1 MIKVND
7 ILEGELRVNASGSA
21 YLVSNDLPKD
31 IYINKKHT
39 NKGLHLDK
47 VSVKIIEGKNDRGL
61 EGRVIDVLERFK
73 KTFVG
78 TLEVSDRF
86 AFLVPDSSKMPTDIF
101 IPLSQLNGGTDGQ
114 KCVAELTTWKSDA
127 KNPNGKIIEVLG
139 EAGENDVEIHSILHE
154 YGLPYSFDEDVIA
167 ESETI
172 VAITD
177 KDIVNRRDMRDVLT
191 FTIDPDTAKDF
202 DDALSVEWIDGK
214 MQVGIHIADVS
225 HYVRPGTELDKE
237 AYERGTSVYLVDR
250 VVPMLPE
257 RLSNGVCSLRPN
269 EDKLCFSAV
278 FNLDHNGHI
287 ESEWFGRTVIHS
299 DHRFTYEEAQCII
312 EWDKSSGKGLVLN
325 EGIEIKWEDKR
336 MWSDAKF
343 FREITDAIQVLDKTA
358 KIMRKARGSLDFD
371 SQEVKFILDENGK
384 PIDIMFKVQ
393 KDANKLIEEYMLLAN
408 KRVAK
413 YLNDKK
419 IPMVNRVHDEPDP
432 TKLSSLR
439 DFIVQFGYSIDI
451 SDVDKVKTSLAKLLA
466 DVKGTAEENIINN
479 LVIRT
484 MQKAEYSTE
493 NIGHYGLGFED
504 YGHFTSPIRR
514 YPDVML
520 HRILDRCLTNKTPQ
534 KASKLN
540 PRCTYLSQREVTAQK
555 ASRDSIKF
563 KQCEFML
570 DKVGKVYH
578 GTVTS
583 VQTYGVFVMIE
594 ETNCE
599 GLVRLSEIGG
609 DTFTADM
616 ENYCLKGFN
625 TGEKIRLGD
634 EVTIVVKGVDI
645 EKKNIDL
652 TLIRL

>member
-1 MIKVND
+1 MISIND
-7 ILEGELRVNASGSA
+7 KLEGELRMNSSGSA
-21 YLVSNDLPKD
+21 YLVSNNLPKD
-31 IYINKKHT
+31 IYVHKKHT
-39 NKGLHLDK
+39 NQGLHLDLVK
-47 VSVKIIEGKNDRGL
+47 VEIIQGKDRGL
-61 EGRVIDVLERFK
+61 EGKVIEVIKRFK
-73 KTFVG
+73 TKFVG
-78 TLEVSDRF
+78 TLQVSDRF
-86 AFLVPDSSKMPTDIF
+86 AFLVPDSPKMPTDIF
-101 IPLSQLNGGTDGQ
+101 IPLSKLYGGEDGQ
-114 KCVAELTTWKSDA
+114 KVVAEITNWKKDA
-127 KNPNGKIIEVLG
+127 KNPNGKVVEVLG
-139 EAGENDVEIHSILHE
+139 QAGDNDTEIHSILHE
-154 YGLPYSFDEDVIA
+154 YGLPYNFDEDVEDEANNIPLFPDEYEIA
-167 ESETI
+167 
-172 VAITD
+172 
-177 KDIVNRRDMRDVLT
+177 KRKDMRNVLT

-225 HYVRPGTELDKE
+225 HYVRPGSALDKE
-237 AYERGTSVYLVDR
+237 AYDRGTSIYLVDR

-257 RLSNGVCSLRPN
+257 NLSNGVCSLRPN
-269 EDKLCFSAV
+269 EDKLCFSAI
-278 FNLDHNGHI
+278 FTLDNNGKVL
-287 ESEWFGRTVIHS
+287 EEWFGRTVIHS
-299 DHRFTYEEAQCII
+299 DHRFSYEEAQCII
-312 EWDKSSGKGLVLN
+312 EWDKSSGDGLVLN
-325 EGIEIKWEDKR
+325 NGIEMKWEDKR

-358 KIMRKARGSLDFD
+358 KKMRKKRGSLDFD
-371 SQEVKFILDENGK
+371 GQEVKFILDENGK
-384 PIDIMFKVQ
+384 PIDIMFKTQ

-432 TKLSSLR
+432 TKLKSLK
-439 DFIVQFGYSIDI
+439 DFIIQFGYKIDI
-451 SDVDKVKTSLAKLLA
+451 SDADAIKKSLAELLA
-466 DVKGTAEENIINN
+466 EVKGTPEENIINN

-484 MQKAEYSTE
+484 MQKAEYSTQ

-520 HRILDRCLTNKTPQ
+520 HRILDRQLSGKSAQ
-534 KASKLN
+534 KQSKLD

-555 ASRDSIKF
+555 ASRDSVKF
-563 KQCEFML
+563 KQCEFMA

-616 ENYCLKGFN
+616 DNYCLKGFN
-625 TGEKIRLGD
+625 TGENIRLGD

>member
-1 MIKVND
+1 MISIND
-7 ILEGELRVNASGSA
+7 KLEGELRMNSSGSA
-21 YLVSNDLPKD
+21 YLVSNNLPKD
-31 IYINKKHT
+31 IYVHKKHT
-39 NKGLHLDK
+39 NQGLHLDLVK
-47 VSVKIIEGKNDRGL
+47 VEIIQGKDRGL
-61 EGRVIDVLERFK
+61 EGKVIEVIKRFK
-73 KTFVG
+73 TKFVG
-78 TLEVSDRF
+78 TLQVSDRF
-86 AFLVPDSSKMPTDIF
+86 AFLVPDSPKMPTDIF
-101 IPLSQLNGGTDGQ
+101 IPLSKLNGGEDGQ
-114 KCVAELTTWKSDA
+114 KVVAEITNWKKDA
-127 KNPNGKIIEVLG
+127 KNPNGKVVEVLG
-139 EAGENDVEIHSILHE
+139 QAGDNDTEIHSILHE
-154 YGLPYSFDEDVIA
+154 YGLPYNFDEDVEDEANNIPLFPDEYEIA
-167 ESETI
+167 
-172 VAITD
+172 
-177 KDIVNRRDMRDVLT
+177 KRKDMRNVLT

-225 HYVRPGTELDKE
+225 HYVRPGSALDKE
-237 AYERGTSVYLVDR
+237 AYDRGTSIYLVDR

-257 RLSNGVCSLRPN
+257 NLSNGVCSLRPN
-269 EDKLCFSAV
+269 EDKLCFSAI
-278 FNLDHNGHI
+278 FTLDNNGKVL
-287 ESEWFGRTVIHS
+287 EEWFGRTVIHS
-299 DHRFTYEEAQCII
+299 DHRFSYEEAQCII
-312 EWDKSSGKGLVLN
+312 EWDKSSGDGLVLN
-325 EGIEIKWEDKR
+325 NGIEMKWEDKR

-358 KIMRKARGSLDFD
+358 KKMRKKRGSLDFD
-371 SQEVKFILDENGK
+371 GQEVKFILDENGK
-384 PIDIMFKVQ
+384 PIDIMFKTQ

-432 TKLSSLR
+432 TKLKSLK
-439 DFIVQFGYSIDI
+439 DFIIQFGYKIDI
-451 SDVDKVKTSLAKLLA
+451 SDADAIKKSLAELLA
-466 DVKGTAEENIINN
+466 EVKGTPEENIINN

-484 MQKAEYSTE
+484 MQKAEYSTQ

-520 HRILDRCLTNKTPQ
+520 HRILDRQLSGKSAQ
-534 KASKLN
+534 KQSKLD

-555 ASRDSIKF
+555 ASRDSVKF
-563 KQCEFML
+563 KQCEFMA

-616 ENYCLKGFN
+616 DNYCLKGFN
-625 TGEKIRLGD
+625 TGENIRLGD